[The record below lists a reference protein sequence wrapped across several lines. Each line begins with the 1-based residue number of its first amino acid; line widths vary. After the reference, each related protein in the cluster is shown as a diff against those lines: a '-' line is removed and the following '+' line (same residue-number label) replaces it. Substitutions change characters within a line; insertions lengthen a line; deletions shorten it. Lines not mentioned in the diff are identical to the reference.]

1 MQYKISILNYANDK
15 ISIRQSNDTFYFL
28 LYLFFISYVNLSK
41 VYALLKM
48 NRDREQITGI
58 DVILLGKTMRIKT
71 FSLCFLLAII
81 SLIIAVLWILC

>member
-1 MQYKISILNYANDK
+1 MQYKISILNYATDK

-28 LYLFFISYVNLSK
+28 LYLFFISYINLNR
-41 VYALLKM
+41 VYTLLKM

-58 DVILLGKTMRIKT
+58 EIVFLGKIMRIKT

-81 SLIIAVLWILC
+81 SLIIAVWILC

>member
-15 ISIRQSNDTFYFL
+15 ISIRQSDNTFYFL

>member
-1 MQYKISILNYANDK
+1 MQYKISILNYATDK

-28 LYLFFISYVNLSK
+28 LYLFFISYVNLSR

-58 DVILLGKTMRIKT
+58 DVILSGKTMRIKT

-81 SLIIAVLWILC
+81 SLIIAVWISC

>member
-28 LYLFFISYVNLSK
+28 LYLFFISYINLNR
-41 VYALLKM
+41 VYTLLKM

-58 DVILLGKTMRIKT
+58 EIVFLGKTMRIKT

-81 SLIIAVLWILC
+81 LLIITVLWISC